1 MTVTIKNSNGNVIGT
16 ADSINIVSKYK
27 DIASAKEGLL
37 YEKILETNFS
47 LINPSYHPY
56 YTLYRDNLIIEAK
69 VGFINNLSIYSDQII
84 SLTNCTLIKD
94 YFGIAKDFK
103 VINLYNLESKRNN
116 MTVKIKDSNG
126 NVVGN
131 AEDIFIIIKDVR
143 ETYQFADIVR
153 DWQGNYIS
161 SKPVGKPIQLKGEL
175 LINFNLINPNVE
187 LSKLTEEYTIEAT
200 KAYLSF
206 GNYTETERL
215 TTLVKCKFN
224 GEEGSSQG
232 LYFTNLITSN
242 NIESVFKY
250 YFPKLKYYLV
260 KRYGKSNNELIAY
273 LTKQE
278 YLLYLRFIYI
288 FDKWRVCLWF
298 GENDDKL
305 ELHESTDL
313 NELVQVTKQ
322 KLNDMFADWMSKVN

>member
-1 MTVTIKNSNGNVIGT
+1 MTVTIKNSNGNVIGI

-27 DIASAKEGLL
+27 DIVSTKNNT
-37 YEKILETNFS
+37 YNEKILETNFS

-56 YTLYRDNLIIEAK
+56 YTLYRDNLNIEAK
-69 VGFINNLSIYSDQII
+69 VGFINNLSISSNQII

-126 NVVGN
+126 NVVGISEN
-131 AEDIFIIIKDVR
+131 IFIIIKDVK

-187 LSKLTEEYTIEAT
+187 LSKLTEEYSIEAT
-200 KAYLSF
+200 KAYLSP
-206 GNYTETERL
+206 GNYIETERL

-224 GEEGSSQG
+224 GEKGSSQG
-232 LYFTNLITSN
+232 LYFTNLITSDD
-242 NIESVFKY
+242 IESVFKY
-250 YFPKLKYYLV
+250 YFPKLKYYS
-260 KRYGKSNNELIAY
+260 KSNSELIAH
-273 LTKQE
+273 LTKEE
-278 YLLYLRFIYI
+278 YLLYLRFNL
-288 FDKWRVCLWF
+288 FGNKWRGCLHF
-298 GENDDKL
+298 GENNDKL

-313 NELVQVTKQ
+313 DELMQVTKQ
-322 KLNDMFADWMSKVN
+322 KLNDMLANWSSKVN